1 MEFTLVLWKI
11 SGWSLRL
18 ILCGSF
24 FSSIG
29 MGGYRRG
36 SIVSLSPSFQRLIAP
51 CGWMSSVPSLLL
63 VVCIRFLANVLA
75 NRFRMA
81 MWSVNFHKSLL
92 VEININDSWI
102 NEAASALHCKI
113 GRVPFMYL
121 GLPIGGYA
129 RQLSFWDPVVARM
142 KSRLSEW
149 NSRTLLFG
157 GRLIL
162 LKSIISS

>member
-1 MEFTLVLWKI
+1 
-11 SGWSLRL
+11 
-18 ILCGSF
+18 
-24 FSSIG
+24 
-29 MGGYRRG
+29 
-36 SIVSLSPSFQRLIAP
+36 
-51 CGWMSSVPSLLL
+51 MSSVPSLLL

-142 KSRLSEW
+142 KSRLSE
-149 NSRTLLFG
+149 
-157 GRLIL
+157 
-162 LKSIISS
+162 